1 MCGLGLAFCRRESA
15 VRTAVQ
21 IITKGLFLGGR
32 GEGGVLTDA
41 HLSGPSV
48 RLAVTKQARRP
59 LGVGGGGVF
68 NGIDRKTRAEIMRGD
83 LAAAA
88 LLD

>member
-1 MCGLGLAFCRRESA
+1 M
-15 VRTAVQ
+15 RTAVQ
-21 IITKGLFLGGR
+21 IITKGLFLGGGR
-32 GEGGVLTDA
+32 GGSHGRTPI
-41 HLSGPSV
+41 SPSV
-48 RLAVTKQARRP
+48 RLAVTKQAQRP